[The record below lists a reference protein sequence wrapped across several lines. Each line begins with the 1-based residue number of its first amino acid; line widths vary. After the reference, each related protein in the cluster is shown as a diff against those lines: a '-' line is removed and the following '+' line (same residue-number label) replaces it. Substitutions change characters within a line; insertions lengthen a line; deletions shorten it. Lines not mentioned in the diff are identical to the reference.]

1 MGMCGQAGLRR
12 DDGYGCGQLVNVGI
26 FASAAGFA
34 GDQRRP
40 HISASVRQTED
51 RGPAKPHLRRVPLG
65 PNALLSTYRLHPR
78 RAHCLESGF
87 PQLA

>member
-1 MGMCGQAGLRR
+1 MGDCRFRSRLCR
-12 DDGYGCGQLVNVGI
+12 DQP
-26 FASAAGFA
+26 
-34 GDQRRP
+34 QP